1 MTMSVNF
8 DLSFPIY
15 AQQAYANPREAN
27 GRIVCANCHLAAKPV
42 EVETVQA
49 VFPDSSFAVK
59 VTVPYPQNAEQ
70 LLGDGSKGPV
80 GVGAVVILPEGFKL
94 APADR
99 TPKDARFSNS
109 VIPYGPEADNI
120 LVVGPVYGEANREL
134 YFPVVSPSDDAL
146 GQKYTIYVGA
156 NRGRGQV
163 NPNGDKTNNN
173 LVTAP
178 ANGEITDVQRK
189 PNGECVISLKT
200 GSGDTLTQKVPR
212 GIDLAVSKGQ
222 LVKVDQPLT
231 LDPNIGGFG
240 QSEAGI
246 VLQKKNRLVG
256 LFIFCVGITL
266 AQIFLVLK
274 KKQYER
280 VQLWSM

>member
-1 MTMSVNF
+1 MSLNL

-42 EVETVQA
+42 ELETVQA
-49 VFPDSSFAVK
+49 VLPEDTFALKVK
-59 VTVPYPQNAEQ
+59 VPYPQGAEQ
-70 LLGDGSKGPV
+70 LLGDGSKGAV
-80 GVGAVVILPEGFKL
+80 GVGAVVILPEGFRL
-94 APADR
+94 APPDQV
-99 TPKDARFSNS
+99 PKDSRFSNA

-120 LVVGPVYGEANREL
+120 LVVGPIYGEKNREL
-134 YFPVVSPSDDAL
+134 YFPVKAPSNEAA
-146 GQKYTIYVGA
+146 GQKYSIFVGA

-178 ANGEITDVQRK
+178 TNGEIVNIERQSTGD
-189 PNGECVISLKT
+189 CVVSLKT
-200 GSGDTLTQKVPR
+200 GEGEILTQKIPR
-212 GIDLAVSKGQ
+212 GIELSVAKGQ
-222 LVKVDQPLT
+222 LVKTDQPLT
-231 LDPNIGGFG
+231 FDPNIGGFG
-240 QSEAGI
+240 QTEAGI

-256 LFIFCVGITL
+256 LFIFCLSITI
-266 AQIFLVLK
+266 AQIMLVLK